1 MISERGYASL
11 LAFVHSLRGESLILH
26 RTVPTK
32 NMGLFY
38 RLFPGRELSAPA
50 RRGRCLPAPTVNS
63 IRLAHNRESGDA
75 SSMGDMLKLIWW
87 AVIGLLRSMA
97 SLEAEILTLRHQL
110 NIAAKKTADTTRLQ
124 QFRSTGFCWPQ
135 LDCAARCEC
144 LGDRRAGDPLA
155 SCWFSFVLT
164 MEVATSRWQTE
175 GAARNSPTDPRHEPG
190 QPAVGRSTDWR
201 TPRKLAYEHH
211 SFAYIR

>member
-63 IRLAHNRESGDA
+63 IRPAHNRESGDA

-110 NIAAKKTADTTRLQ
+110 NMLRRKPQTRLA
-124 QFRSTGFCWPQ
+124 FSNFDRLVFAGLNWIAPRVVNALVIVEPETVIRWP
-135 LDCAARCEC
+135 
-144 LGDRRAGDPLA
+144 RR
-155 SCWFSFVLT
+155 
-164 MEVATSRWQTE
+164 QTE
-175 GAARNSPTDPRHEPG
+175 GAARNSPIDPRHELG
-190 QPAVGRSTDWR
+190 
-201 TPRKLAYEHH
+201 
-211 SFAYIR
+211 